1 MKSLNL
7 LLVEDTVISQNVMSL
22 LLEMYG
28 FKIDIAHNGLEAVEK
43 FKEGYYDIILMD
55 IIMPV
60 QNGYE
65 ATKTIRELEKIR
77 GGHVLI
83 IGLTAQVYDSEEEK
97 CIAAGMDKFLTKPF
111 DIEMFKKTLK
121 SLGFN
126 IFDEEL

>member
-65 ATKTIRELEKIR
+65 ATKTIRELEKTR

-83 IGLTAQVYDSEEEK
+83 IGLTAQTYDSEEEK

-121 SLGFN
+121 SLEFD
-126 IFDEEL
+126 IFDKEL